1 MTQIGVAKGP
11 SDQKTLNEELIEG
24 LVEVARRNPQ
34 HAVEL
39 FGVPLG
45 VAMRLAAMPDA
56 QLDDL
61 ATTPVALWRPALTE
75 RLVRRLP
82 ERRPMLTPDHETWRP
97 LVKRINRL
105 ALATFVRYADDPAS
119 AALVCDITDR
129 DVIRALQE
137 LPAFAFLE
145 WGGNPGTLLAVPRL
159 SDAIL
164 DRLLRADDDGV
175 EPGLRGLVALTQC
188 CEQEFALIRHAVQQ
202 EGAAWRAA
210 GRTPPGKRSG
220 RPPASFLMPGTSS
233 LILAM
238 LRHQMRPTEVEER
251 MLARSDVRATQLR
264 GIAEA
269 VNPRPKRDKGAPRD
283 RTRDHRDLWG
293 SAHRR
298 LSATAIFCLQ
308 RRLVDAG
315 VEAFEAMVWAYDY
328 YAGAYDADCGVS
340 LSRMLRDVF
349 TPMREGPDTHL
360 GHCAKCGVLHLAHEE
375 KTGIIECPVCVLAR
389 AGRFG
394 QRRVRVDRPDKPDK
408 SDAATLPGA
417 GAWPAGAWSVA
428 GSGAGGGAGAAR
440 EFSPRPG

>member
-1 MTQIGVAKGP
+1 MSQIGAAKGP
-11 SDQKTLNEELIEG
+11 SDQKTLNEELMEG

-39 FGVPLG
+39 FGVSLG
-45 VAMRLAAMPDA
+45 VAMRLAILPES
-56 QLDDL
+56 QVDDL

-82 ERRPMLTPDHETWRP
+82 ERRPMLTPDHEVWRP
-97 LVKRINRL
+97 LLTRINRL

-129 DVIRALQE
+129 GVISALQE

-159 SDAIL
+159 TEALI

-175 EPGLRGLVALTQC
+175 EPGLRGLLALTQC

-202 EGAAWRAA
+202 EGAAYRVAE
-210 GRTPPGKRSG
+210 RTPVGKRSG
-220 RPPASFLMPGTSS
+220 RPPSSFLMPGTSS

-251 MLARSDVRATQLR
+251 MLATSDVRAAQLR
-264 GIAEA
+264 RIAETLH
-269 VNPRPKRDKGAPRD
+269 PKPKRDKGAPRD

-328 YAGAYDADCGVS
+328 YACTYDPDCGVT
-340 LSRMLRDVF
+340 LSRMLKDVF
-349 TPMREGPDTHL
+349 TPMREGADTHL
-360 GHCAKCGVLHLAHEE
+360 GHCARCGVVHLAHDE
-375 KTGIIECPVCVLAR
+375 KIGIIECPVCVLAR

-394 QRRVRVDRPDKPDK
+394 QRRVRTDKAESPPLRD
-408 SDAATLPGA
+408 PR
-417 GAWPAGAWSVA
+417 AWPAVPGWVAAEPGATAGQTGSV
-428 GSGAGGGAGAAR
+428 R
-440 EFSPRPG
+440 

>member
-1 MTQIGVAKGP
+1 MTQTGAAKGP

-75 RLVRRLP
+75 RLVRRLS
-82 ERRPMLTPDHETWRP
+82 ERRPMLTPDHEVYRP

-129 DVIRALQE
+129 EVIGALQE

-145 WGGNPGTLLAVPRL
+145 WGGNPGALLAVPRL
-159 SDAIL
+159 SDALI
-164 DRLLRADDDGV
+164 DRLLRADDGGV
-175 EPGLRGLVALTQC
+175 DSSLRGLLALTQC
-188 CEQEFALIRHAVQQ
+188 CEQEFALVRHAVQQ
-202 EGAAWRAA
+202 ESAAYREAA
-210 GRTPPGKRSG
+210 GRGAVNKRSG
-220 RPPASFLMPGTSS
+220 RPPSNFLMPGTSS

-238 LRHQMRPTEVEER
+238 LRHQMRPTEVEDR
-251 MLARSDVRATQLR
+251 MLATSDVRAVQLR
-264 GIAEA
+264 GIAQA
-269 VNPRPKRDKGAPRD
+269 LNPKPKRDKGAPRD

-328 YAGAYDADCGVS
+328 YACTYDPDCGVS
-340 LSRMLRDVF
+340 LSRMLKDVF
-349 TPMREGPDTHL
+349 TPMREGVDTHL
-360 GHCAKCGVLHLAHEE
+360 GHCAKCGVVHLAHEE

-389 AGRFG
+389 AGKFG
-394 QRRVRVDRPDKPDK
+394 QRRARIDKTETPPALRDYRGW
-408 SDAATLPGA
+408 PGSA
-417 GAWPAGAWSVA
+417 GWSA
-428 GSGAGGGAGAAR
+428 PGMGSAR
-440 EFSPRPG
+440 G